1 MKSKIVLVTGGSRSG
16 KSVFAEQLL
25 ASYRGTKAYIATAQA
40 LDIEMRQRIQRH
52 RERRPA
58 SWHTYEVPQGLAS
71 EIGNILSRTDAVLID
86 CLTLYFS
93 NFLLCHAEHDPSGV
107 YDLDMQELDV
117 IIKSIQ
123 SVPCKQVI
131 FVSNELGSGIVP
143 MDAMTR
149 CYRDIMGCVNQRVA
163 KEAAQVYFTV
173 SGVTVEMKGLQVIL
187 PDVQEDTL

>member
-1 MKSKIVLVTGGSRSG
+1 
-16 KSVFAEQLL
+16 
-25 ASYRGTKAYIATAQA
+25 
-40 LDIEMRQRIQRH
+40 
-52 RERRPA
+52 
-58 SWHTYEVPQGLAS
+58 
-71 EIGNILSRTDAVLID
+71 
-86 CLTLYFS
+86 
-93 NFLLCHAEHDPSGV
+93 
-107 YDLDMQELDV
+107 MQELDV